1 MYNCS
6 QAFLTALHKPARFE
20 KLRGTIGSVS
30 FTDANVV
37 SMSYSNRCSDTADL
51 TLGSCY
57 IGQLEATFVNVNI
70 LRGEWRDKV
79 ITLEWGLVLAD
90 SSVEYI
96 PIGVFTV
103 SEATWSGTG
112 IHIKASDNIAKLD
125 KACSSQTSGEIYDLL
140 NLACQTCGITFG
152 MTRAEVEDLP
162 NGEEL
167 FALYPENDIKT
178 WRDYVSWVCQLAGAF
193 AYADRDGTL
202 KIKSFSDLE
211 VVDEFTET
219 EREYSSQFSDYS
231 TSYAGISVVD
241 IQNKITRYIANGNT
255 GSVINLGSNP
265 FLQFGTKEG
274 LTAQL
279 ITIADSLE
287 DISWTPFQSGV
298 LSNMAYDLGDLLTC
312 SGGIAGSGSLTCC
325 VMSIDWT
332 SKNLT
337 QLQGFG
343 ADPSLTSGKSKT
355 DKNLDGLMR
364 QVSENEVIFYT
375 FENAQEFELGDQEE
389 VEIVDIRF
397 ATINPKIVNLWHEIN
412 LDVTADPNGDG
423 IVTCQALYYLDGD
436 LITYS
441 PVTTWDN
448 DGLHLLHLMY
458 FVNTLESNSVHEWEV
473 HLLLDGG
480 TATIDVGD
488 VHASLYGQGLVASD
502 DWNGYI
508 EAADVISAILGNPGF
523 TVTNI
528 SESVAF
534 DEKPVEFVTAS
545 DTVSAILGA
554 SGFVVS
560 LTDQPNIYTQKD
572 IYKIV
577 SEDGTY
583 QLISEDGDY
592 HIESED

>member
-6 QAFLTALHKPARFE
+6 QAFLTALHQPARFE

-30 FTDANVV
+30 FTDENVV

-96 PIGVFTV
+96 PIGVFTI

-112 IHIKASDNIAKLD
+112 IHIKASDNIALLD

-152 MTRAEVEDLP
+152 MTRAEVEDMP

-167 FALYPENDIKT
+167 FGLYPENDIKT

-193 AYADRDGTL
+193 AYADRNGAL
-202 KIKSFSDLE
+202 RIKSFSELTI
-211 VVDEFTET
+211 VDEFTET

-231 TSYAGISVVD
+231 TSYSGISIVD

-279 ITIADSLE
+279 QEISDSLI
-287 DISWTPFQSGV
+287 DVHWTPFQSGV

-312 SGGIAGSGSLTCC
+312 SGGIAGPVDLTCC
-325 VMSIDWT
+325 IMSIDWT

-355 DKNLDGLMR
+355 DKNLDGLMK
-364 QVSENEVIFYT
+364 QVAENEVIFYT
-375 FENAQEFELGDQEE
+375 FENAQSFILGDQED
-389 VEIVDIRF
+389 VRIISLRF
-397 ATINPKIVNLWHEIN
+397 GTVNPKIVNIWHEIN

-423 IVTCQALYYLDGD
+423 VVTCQALYYLDDD

-458 FVNTLESNSVHEWEV
+458 FIETLAQNSVHEWEV
-473 HLLLDGG
+473 HLVLEGG

-488 VHASLYGQGLVASD
+488 IHASLYGQGLVASD
-502 DWNGYI
+502 EWDGI
-508 EAADVISAILGNPGF
+508 IDADDVISANIGGIGFVVDGIEDDILISWLGVEKLDVTDNITATIGN
-523 TVTNI
+523 
-528 SESVAF
+528 
-534 DEKPVEFVTAS
+534 
-545 DTVSAILGA
+545 
-554 SGFVVS
+554 GFVVS
-560 LTDQPNIYTQKD
+560 LSDTAQIFMTMNEYYWIDELENNIVD
-572 IYKIV
+572 
-577 SEDGTY
+577 EN
-583 QLISEDGDY
+583 GDA
-592 HIESED
+592 IIFVG

>member
-140 NLACQTCGITFG
+140 NLACQTCNITLG
-152 MTRAEVEDLP
+152 MTRAEVEDMP

-167 FALYPENDIKT
+167 FGLYPENDIKT

-193 AYADRDGTL
+193 AYADRNGAL
-202 KIKSFSDLE
+202 RIKSFSELTI
-211 VVDEFTET
+211 VDEFTET

-241 IQNKITRYIANGNT
+241 IQNKITRYIANGNI

-279 ITIADSLE
+279 QDISDSLI
-287 DISWTPFQSGV
+287 DVHWTPFQSGV

-312 SGGIAGSGSLTCC
+312 SGGIAGPVDLTCC

-355 DKNLDGLMR
+355 DKNLDGLMK
-364 QVSENEVIFYT
+364 QVAENEVIFYT
-375 FENAQEFELGDQEE
+375 FENAQSFILGDQED
-389 VEIVDIRF
+389 VRIISLRF
-397 ATINPKIVNLWHEIN
+397 GTVNPKIVNIWHEIN

-423 IVTCQALYYLDGD
+423 VVTCQALYYLDDD

-458 FVNTLESNSVHEWEV
+458 FIETLAQNSVHEWEV
-473 HLLLDGG
+473 HLLLNGG

-488 VHASLYGQGLVASD
+488 IRASLYGQGLVASD
-502 DWNGYI
+502 EWDGI
-508 EAADVISAILGNPGF
+508 IDADDVISANIGGTGFVVSGIEDDILISWLGVEKLDVTDNITATIGN
-523 TVTNI
+523 
-528 SESVAF
+528 
-534 DEKPVEFVTAS
+534 
-545 DTVSAILGA
+545 
-554 SGFVVS
+554 GFVVS
-560 LTDQPNIYTQKD
+560 LSDTAQIFMTMNEYYWIDELENNIVD
-572 IYKIV
+572 
-577 SEDGTY
+577 EN
-583 QLISEDGDY
+583 GDA
-592 HIESED
+592 IIFVG